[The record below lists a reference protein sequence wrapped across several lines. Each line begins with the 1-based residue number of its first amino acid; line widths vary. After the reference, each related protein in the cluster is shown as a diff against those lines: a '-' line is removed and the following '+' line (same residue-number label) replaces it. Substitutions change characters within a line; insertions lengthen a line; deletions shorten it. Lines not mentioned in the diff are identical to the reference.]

1 MDKDKQIWEY
11 NLEIAQEIDDIL
23 ANKYLYSHDALC
35 CILNNIKMFM
45 RESGHQLERYD
56 RYIQIHKDI
65 LFKLP

>member
-11 NLEIAQEIDDIL
+11 NLEIAQQIDDIL
-23 ANKYLYSHDALC
+23 ANKYLYSHDTLC
-35 CILNNIKMFM
+35 CVLEAVRGYL

-56 RYIQIHKDI
+56 RNIQIYKDI

>member
-11 NLEIAQEIDDIL
+11 NLEIAQQIDDIL

-35 CILNNIKMFM
+35 CILNDIKIFM

-56 RYIQIHKDI
+56 RNIQIYKDI